1 MRGWKVAA
9 REPLDPLT
17 QLRLT
22 SKLASLRNPLPT
34 GEGTL
39 RLRENR
45 LDAAPMSKDKSAKIP
60 TPQAVRGTQDMLGDF
75 ADRFAHVVDTF
86 ERVRRLYGYKRI
98 EVPVIEPT
106 AVFARSL
113 GETTDV
119 VSKEMYSFD
128 DRGGES
134 ITLRPEFTAG
144 IARAYITNGWQQ
156 FAPLKVATHGPL
168 FRYERPQKGRYRQFH
183 QLDAEV
189 LGSDS
194 PLADAELLVFADQL
208 LKELGISEGVTLT
221 LNTLGDAA
229 SRDAWRAALVEHFE
243 AHRGDLSEDSLARLD
258 KNPLRILDSKDPK
271 DRPIADSAPDIDAF
285 LTGEARDFFGA
296 VTSGL
301 DAAGVAWVRN
311 ARLVRGLDYYRHTAF
326 EFVTDRL
333 GAQGTVLGGGR
344 YDGLIEALGG
354 PPTAAVGWAAGIE
367 RLAMLLAD
375 DAFSPRLEVAVAA
388 ENSLRENEA
397 AAAVALFRRMG
408 LSAELFASGSPRKR
422 YDKARKAEPGILI
435 SMDVRDGK
443 NAQNWLVTDP
453 APARE
458 REAYEAFSRRW
469 ELSDSK
475 DD

>member
-1 MRGWKVAA
+1 
-9 REPLDPLT
+9 
-17 QLRLT
+17 
-22 SKLASLRNPLPT
+22 
-34 GEGTL
+34 
-39 RLRENR
+39 
-45 LDAAPMSKDKSAKIP
+45 MSKDKSAKIP

-75 ADRFAHVVDTF
+75 ADRFAHVVDVF

-119 VSKEMYSFD
+119 VSKEMYSFE

-229 SRDAWRAALVEHFE
+229 SRDAWRAALVDHFE
-243 AHRGDLSEDSLARLD
+243 AHRSDLSEDSLARLD
-258 KNPLRILDSKDPK
+258 KNPLRILDSKDPN
-271 DRPIADSAPDIDAF
+271 DRPIADSAPDIDAY
-285 LTGEARDFFGA
+285 LTGEAQNFFGA

-301 DAAGVAWVRN
+301 DAAGVAWERN

-367 RLAMLLAD
+367 RLAMLLDEPKAD
-375 DAFSPRLEVAVAA
+375 LLKVIMAVEDDLAIPAAQNIIAAFRL
-388 ENSLRENEA
+388 N
-397 AAAVALFRRMG
+397 G
-408 LSAELFASGSPRKR
+408 LSADMVATGSARKR
-422 YDKARKAEPGILI
+422 YDKATKINAHVLMSLRWVDDQPVIRTQSATQNDVLMQAQKIL
-435 SMDVRDGK
+435 DGLGYH
-443 NAQNWLVTDP
+443 NA
-453 APARE
+453 
-458 REAYEAFSRRW
+458 
-469 ELSDSK
+469 
-475 DD
+475 